1 MLINDVAG
9 EECRIAVVSDG
20 RLEEFY
26 QERVS
31 ADSHVGNIYLGKVTN
46 VEPSIQAAFVD
57 FGLERNGFLH
67 VSDLHPMYFP
77 GEAREAFEKVGLKT
91 PRRERPPIQ
100 ECLRKGSKIVVQVLK
115 EGIGTKGPT
124 LTSYPSIPGRYLVMM
139 PHMKHAGVSRK
150 VEDDDA
156 RRAARQI
163 LKDLAPPEELGF
175 IVRTAGIGQTKTEL
189 KRDLTYLTRLWKSL
203 EKRRKKLRGIGELYA
218 ESDLIIRTLRD
229 IYNTA
234 IEEIIVDSARAAQRV
249 ADFLAVVNPRSKT
262 KVFHYDDPVPLYHR
276 HNLEEQIESISARE
290 VPLKSGGSLVFDQ
303 AEALVAIDVNS
314 GKSRDAKDAESNAF
328 NTNAEAIGEIARQLR
343 LRDLGGVIVAD
354 LIDMSLA
361 KNRRTIESN
370 FKALMKQ
377 DRARTRV
384 GSISMF
390 GTLELTRQRMRPSL
404 RKSLY
409 EDCPSCAGSG
419 QVKSGESVVL
429 HVMRE
434 LAFVL
439 HQEKVARVELTIS
452 PDVAFQ
458 LLNKRR
464 RQLVD
469 LEKRYGKDVLVRVG
483 GSAIDFVSIVS
494 HDDRGVQINTGAMND
509 IIRRHLSE
517 EPQIT
522 EVIGRAAG
530 LLEVEEEPEPQTDP
544 QSTKTEDTQDKS
556 ISGSYLDAVEDDDE
570 EESSGRKRRRRRRG
584 GRRRRKSDKPQSEE
598 GNEQNESSD
607 TETFSESQGQAQDA
621 PDDQS
626 DDTDTPESEDAP
638 KKKRS
643 RRRRKSKR
651 ADESQDSTTSEASD
665 SENTE
670 EKPSEEAEKQAEPEE
685 KRLSAREIAAQYA
698 QQRKAA
704 EQSKSEDEQ
713 PASAETSAGEDTPP
727 TDEAPQAPDEPQE
740 SEAPKT
746 EDNETS
752 AEEKPK
758 KKRTRRRTKK
768 KAVTEPTDE
777 PVAKEPDSE
786 DTPADS
792 ATTEE
797 KPKKKRTRKKR
808 SKKTTTKATTED
820 KPADETS
827 SGYANTVLAGEDT
840 P

>member
-9 EECRIAVVSDG
+9 EECRIAIVNDG

-77 GEAREAFEKVGLKT
+77 GEAREAFERVGVKT

-100 ECLRKGSKIVVQVLK
+100 ECLRKGSKIIVQVLK

-156 RRAARQI
+156 RREARQI

-189 KRDLTYLTRLWKSL
+189 KRDLAYLTRLWKSI
-203 EKRRKKLRGIGELYA
+203 EKRKKKIRSVGELYE

-229 IYNTA
+229 IYTTA
-234 IEEIIVDSARAAQRV
+234 IEEIVVDSARAAQRV
-249 ADFLAVVNPRSKT
+249 ADFLAVVNPRTKT
-262 KVFHYDDPVPLYHR
+262 RVFHYDDPIPLYHR
-276 HNLEEQIESISARE
+276 HRIEEQIENISARE

-328 NTNAEAIGEIARQLR
+328 NTNAEAVEEIARQLR

-354 LIDMSLA
+354 LIDMNLA
-361 KNRRTIESN
+361 KNRRTIESR
-370 FKALMKQ
+370 FKALMKE

-409 EDCPSCAGSG
+409 EDCPACNGSG

-434 LAFVL
+434 LAYVL
-439 HQEKVARVELTIS
+439 HRENIARVELTIS

-458 LLNKRR
+458 LLNRRR

-469 LEKRYGKDVLVRVG
+469 LEKRYGKEVLVRVG
-483 GSAIDFVSIVS
+483 GNAIDYVSITAI
-494 HDDRGVQINTGAMND
+494 DDRGAQINMAAMNEAL
-509 IIRRHLSE
+509 RKRMAQA
-517 EPQIT
+517 PQLH

-530 LLEVEEEPEPQTDP
+530 IIEIEEEHEPQAEPETSAEQP
-544 QSTKTEDTQDKS
+544 AKEKGL
-556 ISGSYLDAVEDDDE
+556 SGSYLDIADDE
-570 EESSGRKRRRRRRG
+570 EDDEGTGKKRRRRRRG
-584 GRRRRKSDKPQSEE
+584 GRRRRKSGDSDENEAGSAEPAAEERPEAETSEGE
-598 GNEQNESSD
+598 PAAAE
-607 TETFSESQGQAQDA
+607 
-621 PDDQS
+621 PPS
-626 DDTDTPESEDAP
+626 DDEDAP
-638 KKKRS
+638 KKKRRR
-643 RRRRKSKR
+643 RRRRKSGET
-651 ADESQDSTTSEASD
+651 ADTADQQGDQTSSSDDEREA
-665 SENTE
+665 EG
-670 EKPSEEAEKQAEPEE
+670 EEAPAEPAP
-685 KRLSAREIAAQYA
+685 KPLSAREVAAMHA
-698 QQRKAA
+698 RTARGVEPTETVLKEKVEDEAKPA
-704 EQSKSEDEQ
+704 EQAEADE
-713 PASAETSAGEDTPP
+713 
-727 TDEAPQAPDEPQE
+727 EAP
-740 SEAPKT
+740 
-746 EDNETS
+746 
-752 AEEKPK
+752 PK
-758 KKRTRRRTKK
+758 KKRTRRRSKKTPTKK
-768 KAVTEPTDE
+768 AAEDQTVVDEAAQSDDTATD
-777 PVAKEPDSE
+777 
-786 DTPADS
+786 DTPAEDPP
-792 ATTEE
+792 
-797 KPKKKRTRKKR
+797 KKKKRTRRR
-808 SKKTTTKATTED
+808 SKKTTTQKATDEA
-820 KPADETS
+820 PADAEPTTT
-827 SGYANTVLAGEDT
+827 GYANTVLAGET
-840 P
+840 ES